1 MASQRDPIR
10 IHRRDPDS
18 PWVEVAL
25 PTEHEPLP
33 HPLSSLIGREA
44 EIAAIRAQLQGGAR
58 LLTILGPGGVGK
70 TRLALAVAADLAA
83 AYPDGVVFVSLAGIP
98 QASLVLPALAARM
111 GVRETLGRGL
121 RDVLVSTLQGRHLLV
136 VLDNLEHV
144 LGAAPD
150 IAHLLAAC
158 PRLAILATS
167 RSPLRISGE
176 QRFQTP
182 PLGLPR
188 ADMPS
193 DPDQLS
199 GFPAVRL
206 FTERAREVQSDF
218 ALTTDTSP
226 MVADICRRLDG
237 LPLAIELAAPWVRVL
252 PLPALA
258 AGLEQRLTMLHGGPE
273 DQPARLRTM
282 REAIAWS
289 YTLLDEDQAQV
300 FRRLSIFVDGLTLS
314 AASSVGEW
322 QSGQRVASDVATV
335 SHVAILDVL
344 AALIDASLVQAMTDE
359 GDEPRF
365 RLLETVREYG
375 LERLAAAGEA
385 EDIAQ
390 AHAVTMAA
398 FVAAAEPNLLGP
410 DEVRWQAR
418 CAAELGNLRAAL
430 SWAIDHDLE
439 MALRMGGSLWA
450 YWAWYQLAEGRRW
463 LTLALSR
470 DGKVAPRVRSRALTT
485 QAALAVLEGDDSEL
499 EITQEALELARAA
512 GDLSAEAVALW
523 IRACGVMSGERISD
537 AIPDLDAAL
546 QLRSFITSPTD
557 RGWIAYARALRGAV
571 EMILGDPDL
580 GHVDYEAAIQEIREV
595 GSPGLLIM
603 FVWTGDMGD
612 RCAETEVTPP
622 LPQRILDRWWRPG
635 GGYTPQTRRPSPRW
649 AGWQPV
655 RPPVRG

>member
-1 MASQRDPIR
+1 
-10 IHRRDPDS
+10 
-18 PWVEVAL
+18 
-25 PTEHEPLP
+25 
-33 HPLSSLIGREA
+33 
-44 EIAAIRAQLQGGAR
+44 
-58 LLTILGPGGVGK
+58 
-70 TRLALAVAADLAA
+70 
-83 AYPDGVVFVSLAGIP
+83 
-98 QASLVLPALAARM
+98 
-111 GVRETLGRGL
+111 
-121 RDVLVSTLQGRHLLV
+121 
-136 VLDNLEHV
+136 
-144 LGAAPD
+144 
-150 IAHLLAAC
+150 
-158 PRLAILATS
+158 
-167 RSPLRISGE
+167 
-176 QRFQTP
+176 
-182 PLGLPR
+182 
-188 ADMPS
+188 
-193 DPDQLS
+193 
-199 GFPAVRL
+199 
-206 FTERAREVQSDF
+206 
-218 ALTTDTSP
+218 
-226 MVADICRRLDG
+226 
-237 LPLAIELAAPWVRVL
+237 
-252 PLPALA
+252 
-258 AGLEQRLTMLHGGPE
+258 
-273 DQPARLRTM
+273 
-282 REAIAWS
+282 
-289 YTLLDEDQAQV
+289 
-300 FRRLSIFVDGLTLS
+300 
-314 AASSVGEW
+314 
-322 QSGQRVASDVATV
+322 
-335 SHVAILDVL
+335 L

-385 EDIAQ
+385 EDLAQ

-450 YWAWYQLAEGRRW
+450 YWAWCQLAEGRRW

-523 IRACGVMSGERISD
+523 IRACGVMSRERISD

-603 FVWTGDMGD
+603 FLGDYAGWLLEANDLPQARIYLTEAMALSARHRCLWQLCSPLVILAIVNAREGEIATAARQLGAIEEILKRSGLELSAHFAQRYERLADLVRLRLSRDDLEALRAEGRTDPIRVMADAGEAFISSAPSQAKRSTGPRCPARSCARCVGQGD
-612 RCAETEVTPP
+612 RC
-622 LPQRILDRWWRPG
+622 
-635 GGYTPQTRRPSPRW
+635 
-649 AGWQPV
+649 
-655 RPPVRG
+655 